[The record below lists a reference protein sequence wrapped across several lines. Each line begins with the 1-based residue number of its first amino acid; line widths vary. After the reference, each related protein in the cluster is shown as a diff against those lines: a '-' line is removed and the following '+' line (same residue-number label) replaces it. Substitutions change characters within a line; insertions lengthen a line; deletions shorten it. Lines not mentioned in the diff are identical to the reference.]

1 MIPRRAFTLI
11 ELLVSIAI
19 IALLIALLLPAI
31 QQTRELARRTQCS
44 NNLKQIGLSLSNYE
58 SALRVF
64 PFGVLGVHGT
74 ATSANPLHT
83 WHSQILP
90 YLEQQSLYSAY
101 QYNRTFN
108 SSVNQQI
115 AITTISTFICPTH
128 PESAPVSGLWGQNH
142 YAGNA
147 GTQSGIND
155 GLLYPMSAVRRRDIT
170 DGTSHTLAVGEIG
183 YDLGGWARGALAGGG
198 GGGGGGGGQG
208 FARAVVRWWKA
219 QPNCAKPGFNPPITN
234 CNNGVERSLQFSS
247 FHSGGIHALICDG
260 RVTFFNDN
268 MDLQLQRAIGTRYGG
283 EVVDIP

>member
-1 MIPRRAFTLI
+1 VIPRRAFTLI

-74 ATSANPLHT
+74 ATSVNPLHT

-155 GLLYPMSAVRRRDIT
+155 GVLYPMSAVRRRDIT

-198 GGGGGGGGQG
+198 GGGGGGQG

-219 QPNCAKPGFNPPITN
+219 PPNCAKPGF
-234 CNNGVERSLQFSS
+234 S
-247 FHSGGIHALICDG
+247 DG
-260 RVTFFNDN
+260 RVTFLNEN